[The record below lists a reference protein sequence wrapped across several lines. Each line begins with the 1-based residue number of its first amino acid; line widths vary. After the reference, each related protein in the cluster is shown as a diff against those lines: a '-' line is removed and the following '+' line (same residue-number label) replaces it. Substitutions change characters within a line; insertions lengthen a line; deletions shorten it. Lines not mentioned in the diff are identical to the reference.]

1 MYMMKRRSVLAMIAG
16 GVALIARV
24 APGFAHGDEGTPS
37 AGSTPGAPVGSGT
50 AMVSLTIS
58 NTGASDDRLVSASA
72 DVAGHVELHAMTTT
86 NGVMEMSPMPD
97 GLPIP
102 AVQTVALSLSGD
114 HLMLVGLRR
123 DLLAGQTY
131 QLTLRFEQAGEIEIT
146 VPVFASER
154 AFEDAD
160 QVDPVMVGD
169 LRIAGIWTRN
179 APALLGTPAT
189 PAH

>member
-1 MYMMKRRSVLAMIAG
+1 M
-16 GVALIARV
+16 
-24 APGFAHGDEGTPS
+24 PEGLSIP
-37 AGSTPGAPVGSGT
+37 
-50 AMVSLTIS
+50 
-58 NTGASDDRLVSASA
+58 TGQM
-72 DVAGHVELHAMTTT
+72 VEL
-86 NGVMEMSPMPD
+86 
-97 GLPIP
+97 
-102 AVQTVALSLSGD
+102 SLGGD

-131 QLTLRFEQAGEIEIT
+131 QLTLRFEQAGEIEIA
-146 VPVFASER
+146 VPIFASER

-179 APALLGTPAT
+179 APALLGAPAT

>member
-1 MYMMKRRSVLAMIAG
+1 MNRRGLLAGMMGAL
-16 GVALIARV
+16 ALIARG
-24 APGFAHGDEGTPS
+24 ATGLAHEDAGTPE
-37 AGSTPGAPVGSGT
+37 AGSGT
-50 AMVSLTIS
+50 AMVALTIV
-58 NTGASDDRLVSASA
+58 NTGTADDRLVAASA
-72 DVAGHVELHAMTTT
+72 DVAQAAEIHAMTNA

-102 AVQTVALSLSGD
+102 AGQTVELSLNGD

-131 QLTLRFEQAGEIEIT
+131 QLTLAFEQAGEIEIT

-154 AFEDAD
+154 AFEEAEA
-160 QVDPVMVGD
+160 VDPVTVGD

-179 APALLGTPAT
+179 APALLGAPAT